1 MMATSSDRT
10 LRNSHQI
17 KENSHEKSTWNARVS
32 VGARRHDRF
41 LRRCVCRHPGAEA
54 GYDSLRAFSEAQ
66 SYNEDEEEEEEEEE
80 VRVPDTVPT
89 AMVEEQQVDEL
100 VR

>member
-66 SYNEDEEEEEEEEE
+66 SYNEEEEEEE